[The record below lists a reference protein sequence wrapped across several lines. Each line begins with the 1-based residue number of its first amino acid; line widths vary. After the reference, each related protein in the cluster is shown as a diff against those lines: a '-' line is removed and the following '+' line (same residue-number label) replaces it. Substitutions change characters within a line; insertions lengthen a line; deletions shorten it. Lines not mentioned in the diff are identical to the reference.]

1 MRQERTE
8 NPVIWASI
16 VLAREILLK
25 RKITAAKL
33 DRVLPADKFDGTKRS
48 YALERAQR
56 IAEQCKA
63 TQEDYKDRLNEAV
76 CLAECDVYWNQD
88 VMEEMYRSFRKDG
101 EEYGIV
107 RQRLLNWLK
116 TERRHDLEKV
126 KGLTSDEMGI
136 DVADAIENALEAEPE
151 RKPSEEKP
159 SDETEEETETSTS
172 EGFDDEI
179 LGTKQKL
186 APSKIRE
193 IISKVRVGVTKAA
206 KQAGQDEDTR
216 RRVYRNTLVNVL
228 TEAAK
233 RLTYGREREA
243 IMKKLLSLSQKGY
256 AVIKIK
262 DGERAG
268 QKIDNYIK
276 QNRRESEIAA
286 TSSRRGEV
294 QDKSLQLY

>member
-1 MRQERTE
+1 
-8 NPVIWASI
+8 
-16 VLAREILLK
+16 
-25 RKITAAKL
+25 
-33 DRVLPADKFDGTKRS
+33 
-48 YALERAQR
+48 
-56 IAEQCKA
+56 
-63 TQEDYKDRLNEAV
+63 
-76 CLAECDVYWNQD
+76 
-88 VMEEMYRSFRKDG
+88 MEEMYRSFRKDG

-126 KGLTSDEMGI
+126 RGLTSDEMGI

-151 RKPSEEKP
+151 HKPAEEKP

-179 LGTKQKL
+179 LGTKEKL
-186 APSKIRE
+186 APSKIRK

-243 IMKKLLSLSQKGY
+243 IMKKLLSLSKKGY

-262 DGERAG
+262 EGERAG